1 MVDLTDSGEVFAGY
15 KEYHLTIDDPGG
27 TIPITFPLPKTYLP
41 IDRLIFNYTASWVG
55 SPHEFSPPYPLYIE
69 LIYYTWE
76 LETAGG
82 VGTAVSP
89 FAAQVEIIFDPPF
102 DFANV
107 NTGLSAYFA
116 LWTDY
121 ADFTLH
127 SILTAD
133 DCAVWTNLVNCEQR
147 C

>member
-1 MVDLTDSGEVFAGY
+1 MVDLTDSGEVFSGY

-41 IDRLIFNYTASWVG
+41 IDRLTFNYTASWAG
-55 SPHEFSPPYPLYIE
+55 SQSEFDPPYPLYIE
-69 LIYYTWE
+69 LIYYTLE
-76 LETAGG
+76 LERAVS
-82 VGTAVSP
+82 VGTADSP
-89 FAAQVEIIFDPPF
+89 FATQVEIIFDPPF

-107 NTGLSAYFA
+107 YTGASAYFA

-127 SILTAD
+127 SILT
-133 DCAVWTNLVNCEQR
+133 DCGVWTNLVNCEQR